1 MATVVRMCCA
11 CRAKKSPEQL
21 IRVVRT
27 PQGAFRVDP
36 TGRADGRGC
45 YICRDAACVEKGVK
59 TRYLNR
65 AYRCEIPS
73 EVYQEVKDELYG
85 KQ

>member
-1 MATVVRMCCA
+1 MCCA
-11 CRAKKSPEQL
+11 CRSKKSPASL

-27 PQGAFRVDP
+27 PQGVFMLDK

-45 YICRDAACVEKGVK
+45 YICRDTACVKKGLK

-65 AYRCEIPS
+65 AFSCEVPQS
-73 EVYQEVKDELYG
+73 VYQEVQDECDRL
-85 KQ
+85 Q